1 MTGIISNA
9 MKIVKI
15 LISGNTFSFY
25 RPISILPA
33 FSKIIMHFT
42 FNFLNSSEQY
52 YKHQYGYKKGHSS
65 LHPQLMNRI
74 AQENDNQKFT
84 LRRHFL
90 GFNLAMRRY
99 INDINNAL
107 SIT

>member
-15 LISGNTFSFY
+15 IPNFKSGNTFSFKNY

-42 FNFLNSSEQY
+42 LLNFLNSSEQY
-52 YKHQYGYKKGHSS
+52 YKHQYGSKVTRVYILIESRKLKKMTSPPEIS
-65 LHPQLMNRI
+65 LTP
-74 AQENDNQKFT
+74 
-84 LRRHFL
+84 
-90 GFNLAMRRY
+90 
-99 INDINNAL
+99 L
-107 SIT
+107 SWI

>member
-15 LISGNTFSFY
+15 IPNFKSGNTFSFKNY

-42 FNFLNSSEQY
+42 LPNFLNSSEQY

-74 AQENDNQKFT
+74 AQENDKPSRNFT

-90 GFNLAMRRY
+90 GFNLIAMRR
-99 INDINNAL
+99 
-107 SIT
+107 